1 MASLF
6 HDVLGLRWE
15 DIHIEGHLTAGGW
28 NLLRVQLVGHP
39 GLLITWLEVDV
50 GCQLGARLGLLTRA
64 PRADSNMAVS
74 GSFVH
79 LYGACFSPD

>member
-15 DIHIEGHLTAGGW
+15 DVYTEGQLTAGGW

-39 GLLITWLEVDV
+39 GLLITWLEVDI
-50 GCQLGARLGLLTRA
+50 GCQLGAQGGLLTRA
-64 PRADSNMAVS
+64 PRVDMAVS
-74 GSFVH
+74 GSFVR
-79 LYGACFSPD
+79 LYGDCFSPG